1 MKTIILGPPGTGKTT
16 TLLNLVD
23 QFIQQGIRPKQ
34 IGYFSFT
41 RKAARE
47 AANRAA
53 EKFNLDAEKDLE
65 NFRTLHSYAFSRL
78 AMSKEKMM
86 TAENYREF
94 GKLVGIPIKTGKYS
108 EDDGTFNSDNEY
120 LTIMNTA
127 RVKRMDLLEYYDSR
141 QNILDIERDTLYLL
155 SEELKRYK
163 KEKGLK
169 DFTDLLEDFIAQET
183 KQSFEA
189 LFIDEAQD
197 LSLIQ
202 WEMVRSLW
210 VNAKKTYIA
219 GDDDQ
224 AIFKWAGADVD
235 HFIALKEEVNDIKVL
250 DQSYRIPGGPIHEL
264 SQKIISKIDNRF
276 DKDYK
281 PRAEHGILR
290 RYSDVTQVNMSEGNW
305 LVLSSANHFLDDVKD
320 LCELQ
325 GWYYQHRGSNSVPL
339 KLLIALNNWE
349 KWRKGDI
356 ALGTIEIKN
365 IYQYLGD
372 KVLVGFRSGKTL
384 HSDKKYLIRDCQAEH
399 GLVTTDV
406 WYEAFDGLDTITENY
421 IRNMRANGEQI
432 NKNPRIIM
440 STIHGAKGGEADKV
454 LLMQDLTNAALE
466 TFSHDPDEL
475 HRLFYTGATRA
486 KRELHVLDPKN
497 FDRAYIL

>member
-23 QFIQQGIRPKQ
+23 EFIQQGIRPKQ

-41 RKAARE
+41 KKAATE

-53 EKFNLDAEKDLE
+53 DKFNLDIENDLS
-65 NFRTLHSYAFSRL
+65 NFRTLHSYAFNQL
-78 AMSKEKMM
+78 GMTKEKMM
-86 TAENYREF
+86 GRDDYKEF
-94 GKLVGIPIKTGKYS
+94 GEKCGIPIKVARFS
-108 EDDGTFNSDNEY
+108 DSDGTFNSDNEY
-120 LTIMNTA
+120 LTIINTA
-127 RVKRMDLLEYYDSR
+127 AVKRIDLLEYYDSR
-141 QNILDIERDTLYLL
+141 QNILDIERNTLFLL
-155 SEELKRYK
+155 AEELKRFK

-169 DFTDLLEDFIAQET
+169 DFNDLLLDYIEKESVN
-183 KQSFEA
+183 SFKV

-202 WEMVRSLW
+202 WEMVRKLW
-210 VNAKKTYIA
+210 ANAEKTYIA

-235 HFIALKEEVNDIKVL
+235 HFIALKEEVTDIKVL

-264 SQKIISKIDNRF
+264 SQNIINKVQNRF
-276 DKDYK
+276 DKKYR
-281 PRAEHGILR
+281 PREEEGILK
-290 RYSDVTQVNMSEGNW
+290 RYSDITQVDMSEGNW
-305 LVLSSANHFLDDVKD
+305 LVLSSANHFLDDAKD

-325 GWYYQHRGSNSVPL
+325 GWYFQFKGMNSVPL
-339 KLLIALNNWE
+339 KLLLALNNWE
-349 KWRKGDI
+349 HWRKGDQ
-356 ALGTIEIKN
+356 LNHLEIKN
-365 IYQYLGD
+365 IYEYLGSN
-372 KVLVGFRSGKTL
+372 VLPGFQKGKTL
-384 HSDKKYLIRDCQAEH
+384 HSDERYTIQDCKDKH
-399 GLVTTDV
+399 GLVIDKV
-406 WYEAFDGLDTITENY
+406 WYESFEGLDTITENY
-421 IRNMRANGEQI
+421 IRNMRANGETL
-432 NKNPRIIM
+432 NKNPRITM

-466 TFSHDPDEL
+466 TFSYDPDEL

-486 KRELHVLDPKN
+486 KRELHVLDPKD

>member
-23 QFIQQGIRPKQ
+23 EFIQQGIRPKQ

-41 RKAARE
+41 KKAATE

-53 EKFNLDAEKDLE
+53 DKFNLDIENDLS
-65 NFRTLHSYAFSRL
+65 NFRTLHSYAFNQL
-78 AMSKEKMM
+78 GMTKEKMM
-86 TAENYREF
+86 GRDDYKEF
-94 GKLVGIPIKTGKYS
+94 GEKCGIPIKVARFS
-108 EDDGTFNSDNEY
+108 DSDGTFNSDNEY
-120 LTIMNTA
+120 LTIINTA
-127 RVKRMDLLEYYDSR
+127 AVKRIDLLEYYDSR
-141 QNILDIERDTLYLL
+141 QNILDIERNTLFLL
-155 SEELKRYK
+155 AEELKRFK

-169 DFTDLLEDFIAQET
+169 DFNDLLLDYIEKESVN
-183 KQSFEA
+183 SFKV

-202 WEMVRSLW
+202 WEMVRKLW
-210 VNAKKTYIA
+210 ANAEKTYIA

-235 HFIALKEEVNDIKVL
+235 HFIALKEEVTDIKVL

-264 SQKIISKIDNRF
+264 SQNIINKVQNRF
-276 DKDYK
+276 DKKYK
-281 PRAEHGILR
+281 PREEEGILK
-290 RYSDVTQVNMSEGNW
+290 RYSDITQVDMSKGNW
-305 LVLSSANHFLDDVKD
+305 LVLSSANHFLDDAKD

-325 GWYYQHRGSNSVPL
+325 GWYFQFKGMNSVPL
-339 KLLIALNNWE
+339 KLLLALNNWE
-349 KWRKGDI
+349 HWRKGDQ
-356 ALGTIEIKN
+356 LNHLEIKN
-365 IYQYLGD
+365 IYEYLGSN
-372 KVLVGFRSGKTL
+372 VLSGFQKGKTL
-384 HSDKKYLIRDCQAEH
+384 HSDEKYTIQDCKDKH
-399 GLVTTDV
+399 GLVIDKV
-406 WYEAFDGLDTITENY
+406 WYESFEGLDTITENY
-421 IRNMRANGEQI
+421 IRNMRANGETL
-432 NKNPRIIM
+432 NKNPRITM

-466 TFSHDPDEL
+466 TFSYDPDEL

-486 KRELHVLDPKN
+486 KRELHVLDPKD

>member
-1 MKTIILGPPGTGKTT
+1 M
-16 TLLNLVD
+16 NLVD

-47 AANRAA
+47 AATRAA
-53 EKFNLDAEKDLE
+53 EKFGLDAEKDLE

-141 QNILDIERDTLYLL
+141 QNILDIERVTLYLL

>member
-23 QFIQQGIRPKQ
+23 EFIQQGIRPKQ

-41 RKAARE
+41 KKAATE

-53 EKFNLDAEKDLE
+53 DKFNLDIENDLS
-65 NFRTLHSYAFSRL
+65 NFRTLHSYAFNQL
-78 AMSKEKMM
+78 GMTKEKMM
-86 TAENYREF
+86 GRDDYKEF
-94 GKLVGIPIKTGKYS
+94 GEKCGIPIKVARFS
-108 EDDGTFNSDNEY
+108 DSDGTFNSDNEY
-120 LTIMNTA
+120 LTIINTA
-127 RVKRMDLLEYYDSR
+127 AVKRIDLLEYYDSR
-141 QNILDIERDTLYLL
+141 QNILDIERNTLFLL
-155 SEELKRYK
+155 AEELKRFK

-169 DFTDLLEDFIAQET
+169 DFNDLLLDYIEKESVN
-183 KQSFEA
+183 SFKV

-202 WEMVRSLW
+202 WEMVRKLW
-210 VNAKKTYIA
+210 ANAEKTYIA

-235 HFIALKEEVNDIKVL
+235 HFIALKEEVTDIKVL

-264 SQKIISKIDNRF
+264 SQRIIGQVQNRF
-276 DKDYK
+276 DKKYR
-281 PRAEHGILR
+281 PREEEGILK
-290 RYSDVTQVNMSEGNW
+290 RYSDITQVDMSEGNW
-305 LVLSSANHFLDDVKD
+305 LVLSSANHFLDDAKD

-325 GWYYQHRGSNSVPL
+325 GWYYQFKGINSVPL
-339 KLLIALNNWE
+339 KLLLALNNWE
-349 KWRKGDI
+349 HWRKGDQ
-356 ALGTIEIKN
+356 LNHLEIKN
-365 IYQYLGD
+365 IYEYLGSN
-372 KVLVGFRSGKTL
+372 VLPGFQKGKTL
-384 HSDKKYLIRDCQAEH
+384 HSDERYTLQDCKDKH
-399 GLVTTDV
+399 GLVIDKV
-406 WYEAFDGLDTITENY
+406 WYESFEGLDTITENY
-421 IRNMRANGEQI
+421 IRNMRANGETL
-432 NKNPRIIM
+432 NKNPRITM

-466 TFSHDPDEL
+466 TFSYDPDEL

-486 KRELHVLDPKN
+486 KRELHVLDPKD